1 MRKRFTYALLAALIS
16 GCNLAPTYQQPA
28 LSVPDSFPETATS
41 DGLKTRLATDLGWK
55 EFFGDERLAALI
67 ETALENNREL
77 AQSLS
82 RVAQAR
88 AQFGIQD
95 SARLPSIGAGAGYTR
110 AMQPMP
116 TQAAG
121 GGSGSAISDSYDVGV
136 SISSFE
142 LDLWG
147 RVKNLSDQA
156 QAQYLASEQGARAFR
171 LSLIRQ
177 VAAAYYDIMSGG
189 ERIELAQ
196 EALRGRVEGQK
207 IALRRLDAGVT
218 STVDY
223 DQAVLLTTQAKTELA
238 ELERSTDQARNLLAV
253 LIGGPHVNAL
263 PPGRSL
269 SDSQLFPG
277 ITAGLPSS
285 LLSNRPDILQ
295 AEFNL
300 RAANA
305 NVGAARAAFFPS
317 IALTGN
323 YGFVAPAL
331 GDLFKGSAKSW
342 SYGPSIDLPL
352 FDWGRRTSELELSRA
367 QADELVNAY
376 QSAVQEAFRDV
387 ADGLVARKRYTE
399 QLAALG
405 ETVTTQQRLAYTAQ
419 RRYDQGLSIYLEVL
433 DAQRNLFAAQQQL
446 IDLRAVALQN
456 DVALYVALGG
466 GLRDSF
472 SSSPPSIETF

>member
-1 MRKRFTYALLAALIS
+1 MCKPFTYALIATLIS
-16 GCNLAPTYQQPA
+16 GCNLAPTYKQPMLPIPA
-28 LSVPDSFPETATS
+28 TFPDTGASAGVE
-41 DGLKTRLATDLGWK
+41 TRLATDLGWK
-55 EFFGDERLAALI
+55 DYFGDKRLAALI
-67 ETALENNREL
+67 GVALENNREL

-95 SARLPSIGAGAGYTR
+95 SARLPSLGAGAGFTR
-110 AMQPMP
+110 TMQPI
-116 TQAAG
+116 AAQT
-121 GGSGSAISDSYDVGV
+121 GGSESGSVTVKSYNAGV
-136 SISSFE
+136 SVSSFE

-156 QAQYLASEQGARAFR
+156 RAQYLATEQGARAFR
-171 LSLIRQ
+171 LSLISQ
-177 VAAAYYDIMSGG
+177 VAAAYYDVLSGE

-196 EALRGRVEGQK
+196 EALRGRVEGQN

-223 DQAVLLTTQAKTELA
+223 DQSVLLSTQAKTELA
-238 ELERSTDQARNLLAV
+238 ELERTTAQTRNLLSV
-253 LIGGPHVNAL
+253 LMGGSDVDAL
-263 PPGRSL
+263 PPARPL

-285 LLSNRPDILQ
+285 MLANRPDVLQ

-305 NVGAARAAFFPS
+305 NIGAARAAFFPS
-317 IALTGN
+317 ISLTGS

-331 GDLFKGSAKSW
+331 NDLIKSGAKNW

-352 FDWGRRTSELELSRA
+352 LDWGRRTSELNLSRA
-367 QADELVNAY
+367 QADELASAY

-387 ADGLVARKRYTE
+387 ADGLVARERYTE
-399 QLAALG
+399 QLAALE

-433 DAQRNLFAAQQQL
+433 DAQRNLFSAQQQL
-446 IDLRAVALQN
+446 INVRALALQN

-466 GLRDSF
+466 GVDD
-472 SSSPPSIETF
+472 SSSKDTTSGNIQ